1 MAIEDVIALLHPVL
15 AVIVVF
21 PLLGIVVNRALKTRS
36 RRLETSVA
44 EGKSKIPPN
53 VGQEHLQL
61 GRWLTGS
68 VVGVALLGLA
78 YAIFFENILPK
89 HVWSKN
95 LFQVVFI
102 VAMFAATIAS
112 LALLYKARER
122 LWRGVFATLTGTG
135 LIILGCQEGVYRLD
149 NEWYWSHYYIG
160 IAAALL
166 MIFSLAIIQDIYQD
180 RSNQWRYVHIALN
193 CLALLLFVGQ
203 GMTGTRAL
211 LEIPLS
217 WQKPYVE
224 QLYKKQC
231 DKKPCTVQAPSVT
244 K

>member
-1 MAIEDVIALLHPVL
+1 MAIEDAIALLHPVL
-15 AVIVVF
+15 AVLVVF
-21 PLLGIVVNRALKTRS
+21 PLLGIVVNRAIKTRS
-36 RRLETSVA
+36 RRLENAVA
-44 EGKSKIPPN
+44 GGKSKIPPV

-61 GRWLTGS
+61 GLWLTGA

-89 HVWSKN
+89 QVWSKN
-95 LFQVVFI
+95 PFQAVFI
-102 VAMFAATIAS
+102 VVMFAATIAS
-112 LALLYKARER
+112 LVLLYKARER
-122 LWRGVFATLTGTG
+122 LWRGIFATLTGAG
-135 LIILGCQEGVYRLD
+135 LIILGCQEGVYRQD
-149 NEWYWSHYYIG
+149 KEWYWSHYYIG
-160 IAAALL
+160 ITSALL

-180 RSNQWRYVHIALN
+180 RSNRWRYLHIALN

-211 LEIPLS
+211 LEIPVS

-224 QLYKKQC
+224 KLYIKQC
-231 DKKPCTVQAPSVT
+231 DKNPCTIQVPPTT